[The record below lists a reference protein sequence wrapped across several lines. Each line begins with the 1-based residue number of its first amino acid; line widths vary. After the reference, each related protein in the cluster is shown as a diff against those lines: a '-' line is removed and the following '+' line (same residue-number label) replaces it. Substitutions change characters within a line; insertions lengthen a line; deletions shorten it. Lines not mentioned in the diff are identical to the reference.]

1 MLITSDKE
9 AAMQTTPPLTAELN
23 TYGFPQG
30 YFILRSLAT
39 DRVLDVAQ
47 GLLEDGTCVILW
59 PMTETSLV
67 ECKFVNSMAPLRA
80 AIHKIGTA
88 MRKPDSNNQVCH
100 LGAGLLAR
108 AHVVFFDIGLLH
120 RYFWRI
126 VFQVFGTRYR

>member
-9 AAMQTTPPLTAELN
+9 AAMQTTPPLNAELN

-30 YFILRSLAT
+30 YFMLHSLAT

-67 ECKFVNSMAPLRA
+67 ECKSLNTMAPPRA
-80 AIHKIGTA
+80 TTKIGTA
-88 MRKPDSNNQVCH
+88 MRKPDSNNQVCNMGTH
-100 LGAGLLAR
+100 PVHGENSRLA
-108 AHVVFFDIGLLH
+108 
-120 RYFWRI
+120 
-126 VFQVFGTRYR
+126 